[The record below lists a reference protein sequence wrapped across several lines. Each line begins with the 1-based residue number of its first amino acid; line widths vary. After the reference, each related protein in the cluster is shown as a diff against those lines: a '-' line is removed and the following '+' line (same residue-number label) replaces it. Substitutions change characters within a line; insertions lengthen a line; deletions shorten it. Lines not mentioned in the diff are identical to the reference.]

1 MPRAVAIGAR
11 TCTGARR
18 AGYQSPGFA
27 LWLANPSK
35 CNTYAC
41 PTFNPQDEL
50 DRQGKGA
57 SRSNAHTIPNR
68 FLVCVTCSR
77 MARHSD
83 RRPWAPLASIRH
95 GDVPGPA
102 GRKAHAATPERGAAP
117 ALACSSLKLETRS
130 LCTSSKARL
139 PQRALPSSESP
150 AHPAKM
156 HQRGRSDGTRERLQ
170 LVTRL
175 YHLIYT

>member
-35 CNTYAC
+35 CNNYAC

-68 FLVCVTCSR
+68 SR

-83 RRPWAPLASIRH
+83 RRPWGPLASILH

-117 ALACSSLKLETRS
+117 ALACFSLKLETRS

-139 PQRALPSSESP
+139 LREPCLPQRALPTQ
-150 AHPAKM
+150 
-156 HQRGRSDGTRERLQ
+156 QRSTREKG
-170 LVTRL
+170 VMGSGKGFNS
-175 YHLIYT
+175 